1 MGVYANRIRPRL
13 VNAACGAAQAHP
25 HRERTCAGL
34 RGRVLEIGFGSGLN
48 VPFYPA
54 AVTEVVAIEPSDA
67 AWRLASGRL
76 AASAVP
82 VERAGLDGQSLPVPT
97 DSCDTALTTWTLCA
111 IPDPAAAVRE
121 IRRVL
126 KPGGTLHFAEHGLA
140 PDAGVRRWQRRLNP
154 LQRAVFG
161 CRLTNPVADLLTAA
175 GFVIRELDVFYEAGA
190 PRPFGA
196 QSVGVAVAP

>member
-82 VERAGLDGQSLPVPT
+82 VERAGLDGQSLPVPA

-161 CRLTNPVADLLTAA
+161 CRLTNPVSDLLTAA
-175 GFVIRELDVFYEAGA
+175 GFAIRVLDVFYEAGA